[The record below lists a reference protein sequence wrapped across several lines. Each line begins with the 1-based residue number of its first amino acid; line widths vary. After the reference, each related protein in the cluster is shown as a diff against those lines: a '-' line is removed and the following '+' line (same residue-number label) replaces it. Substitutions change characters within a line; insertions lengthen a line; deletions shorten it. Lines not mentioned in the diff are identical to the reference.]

1 VTLLCTARPVLGE
14 GKNDVVFKKLMQA
27 LGVGGPE
34 VETVLHDPNA
44 TPGGVI
50 TGEVT
55 VLGGKH
61 DSDIKSVYLAL
72 KTRVEVESGDNEY
85 RTDLEY
91 AKLPIA
97 GAFALHDSARHTIPF
112 QFPIPWEAPLTHFYG
127 QPLHGATV
135 GLATE
140 LAVAQAVDATDLDPI
155 AVHPLPAQDRILAA
169 LARLGFRFRNADCE
183 KGRIWGVRQEL
194 PFYQEI
200 EFLPPPQ
207 YAHGIK
213 QLEVTLVSY
222 PHSMEVVLELDKR
235 GGLFTEGRD
244 AFSRFTVDYA
254 TVDGTNWEQQ
264 LDRYLQQATRRR
276 GIF

>member
-1 VTLLCTARPVLGE
+1 
-14 GKNDVVFKKLMQA
+14 VVFKKLMQA

-34 VETVLHDPNA
+34 VETVLHDPNT

-61 DSDIKSVYLAL
+61 DSEIKGVHLAL

-97 GAFALHDSARHTIPF
+97 GAFALDENARHTIPF

-140 LAVAQAVDATDLDPI
+140 LEVAQAVDATDLDPV
-155 AVHPLPAQDRILAA
+155 AVHPLPAQERILAA
-169 LARLGFRFRNADCE
+169 LASLGFRFRNADCE

-200 EFLPPPQ
+200 EFVPPQ
-207 YAHGIK
+207 HYAHGIK
-213 QLEVTLVSY
+213 QLELTFVSY

-254 TVDGTNWEQQ
+254 TVDHTDWAQQ
-264 LDRYLQQATRRR
+264 LDGYLQQAARRR